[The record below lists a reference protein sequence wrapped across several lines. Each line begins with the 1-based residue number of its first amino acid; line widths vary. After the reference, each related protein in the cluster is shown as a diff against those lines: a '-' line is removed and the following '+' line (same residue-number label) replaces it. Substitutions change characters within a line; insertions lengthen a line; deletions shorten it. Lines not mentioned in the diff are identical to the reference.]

1 MTPPA
6 ASLQA
11 SELLVLRALPPGSDV
26 VARVPGSDGSPVIV
40 SMPRGDGRLL
50 LSGAMDAWRFRAA
63 DNGAFDRF
71 WQSTIAG
78 LALAVPP
85 PIALSVDPPIL
96 ASGRARRGDC
106 PRAIARRGEP

>member
-1 MTPPA
+1 M
-6 ASLQA
+6 
-11 SELLVLRALPPGSDV
+11 RALPPGADV
-26 VARVPGSDGSPVIV
+26 VARVPGVDAAPVIV

-85 PIALSVDPPIL
+85 PIAIGVEPPLLRPGERGDVTVRDPV
-96 ASGRARRGDC
+96 ARR
-106 PRAIARRGEP
+106 RRHQRVD